1 MARNNEE
8 KRVDTTTSGRR
19 PRPASAGA
27 VSADDIRRLVAKLK
41 GEETK
46 K

>member
-1 MARNNEE
+1 MARDNEE
-8 KRVDTTTSGRR
+8 KRVRSADNGRQ
-19 PRPASAGA
+19 PRPAAAPA

-41 GEETK
+41 GEEAK